1 MIKSPLLF
9 DELFSN
15 GIFQIERD
23 YPSGLDLYVNREY
36 YVGWDRLGQMLAF
49 LRESVPDLFEEIM
62 KAKG

>member
-23 YPSGLDLYVNREY
+23 YPSGLALYVNREY